1 MTRRKFTL
9 TTFLQSLYLT
19 FGFFLSNDLFS
30 YASACAF
37 GFLLSFAP
45 LALMIVVVLVRIMHA
60 SPSLLTSFLNR
71 IPFFES
77 IQNIQASMDKFLDV
91 NSVSFFEFAIVI
103 AIILMARRFFA
114 SIIGSLIKI
123 FGQEQ
128 KKRPVINQ
136 FFILA
141 GEALIVVLLASITFL
156 VITAKTITDIP
167 DVHNFLKNHSRFLS
181 FLIDLILGRLPYLIL
196 FFMTVLAYREGSR
209 TKPSFLITM
218 IMAAASTFI
227 FSVVLRIMLEFINF
241 NAYNIIYGVLGN
253 AIVLLLGVFMFFV
266 IFLFFA
272 QWLFVYQFFDTLL
285 LCELYI
291 LPDHNEP
298 GIFATIKRA
307 LFIRPDHLMIK
318 NENLIFYKQNEHIYS
333 LNEESTDAYYLVRG
347 TVKLQTKNHISFI
360 ERGKFFGEEAC
371 MLNGIRTEDAVACT
385 DVDVIRIPEETF
397 FSLLERNPKVSR
409 KVLSLISNYFS
420 KFYGLSRNL

>member
-1 MTRRKFTL
+1 
-9 TTFLQSLYLT
+9 
-19 FGFFLSNDLFS
+19 
-30 YASACAF
+30 
-37 GFLLSFAP
+37 
-45 LALMIVVVLVRIMHA
+45 
-60 SPSLLTSFLNR
+60 
-71 IPFFES
+71 
-77 IQNIQASMDKFLDV
+77 
-91 NSVSFFEFAIVI
+91 
-103 AIILMARRFFA
+103 
-114 SIIGSLIKI
+114 
-123 FGQEQ
+123 
-128 KKRPVINQ
+128 
-136 FFILA
+136 
-141 GEALIVVLLASITFL
+141 
-156 VITAKTITDIP
+156 
-167 DVHNFLKNHSRFLS
+167 
-181 FLIDLILGRLPYLIL
+181 
-196 FFMTVLAYREGSR
+196 
-209 TKPSFLITM
+209 
-218 IMAAASTFI
+218 MAAASTFI
-227 FSVVLRIMLEFINF
+227 FSVVLKIMLEFINF

-318 NENLIFYKQNEHIYS
+318 NGNLVFFKQNEHIYS

>member
-1 MTRRKFTL
+1 M
-9 TTFLQSLYLT
+9 YLT
-19 FGFFLSNDLFS
+19 FGFFLSNDLIS

-60 SPSLLTSFLNR
+60 SPSLLTSFLDQV
-71 IPFFES
+71 PLLKS
-77 IQNIQASMDKFLDV
+77 IQNAESSLDKLFDV
-91 NSVSFFEFAIVI
+91 NRVSFFEFAIVI

-114 SIIGSLIKI
+114 SIIGSLRKI

-128 KKRPVINQ
+128 DTRPVINQ

-141 GEALIVVLLASITFL
+141 GEALIVLLLASITFL
-156 VITAKTITDIP
+156 VITARTITDIP
-167 DVHNFLKNHSRFLS
+167 GVHS
-181 FLIDLILGRLPYLIL
+181 FLFSHSKFWAFIIDLTLQNLPYIIL
-196 FFMTVLAYREGSR
+196 FIMTVLAYRAGSR
-209 TKPSFLITM
+209 TRPSLLITT
-218 IMAAASTFI
+218 IMAASSTFI
-227 FSVVLRIMLEFINF
+227 LSIVLNVMQEFINF
-241 NAYNIIYGVLGN
+241 NAYNVIYGVLGN
-253 AIVLLLGVFMFFV
+253 AIVLLLSVFLFFM

-291 LPDHNEP
+291 LPDHTET

-318 NENLIFYKQNEHIYS
+318 NGNLAFFKQGEHIYS
-333 LNEESTDAYYLVRG
+333 INEEGHDAYYLVRG

-371 MLNGIRTEDAVACT
+371 MLNGIRTDEAIACT
-385 DVDVIRIPEETF
+385 DADVIRIPEETF

-409 KVLSLISNYFS
+409 KALSLISNYFS
-420 KFYGLSRNL
+420 KFYGLSRDL